1 MPKRKELVALPGIEL
16 DAFCGHEGSGTP
28 QSLPWAESKKN
39 LPTASAKRGELEKLV
54 SSCLQIPSHR

>member
-28 QSLPWAESKKN
+28 QSLPWAESKGN
-39 LPTASAKRGELEKLV
+39 PELAEGPLKLW
-54 SSCLQIPSHR
+54 